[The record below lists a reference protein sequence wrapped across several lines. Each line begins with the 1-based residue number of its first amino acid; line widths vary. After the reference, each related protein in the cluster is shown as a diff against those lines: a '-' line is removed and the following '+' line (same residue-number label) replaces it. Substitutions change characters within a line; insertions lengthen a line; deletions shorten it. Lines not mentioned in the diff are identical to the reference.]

1 MSPEH
6 VKEIEILRT
15 SIQMVDADILRLL
28 EERTGYVL
36 RVGEIKSE
44 YNAPIYVPEVEKKKI
59 ETLSASC
66 AYPGLV
72 EAIWP
77 VIMCYTR
84 TVE

>member
-6 VKEIEILRT
+6 VKEMEVLRT

-28 EERTGYVL
+28 EERMGYVL
-36 RVGEIKSE
+36 RVGEIKNE

-59 ETLSASC
+59 ETLSARC

-72 EAIWP
+72 ETIWP
-77 VIMCYTR
+77 VIMCYAR
-84 TVE
+84 SVE